1 MNWGTMSRAERDAAY
16 DNSGAVKNSAEL
28 NTARAAGSAA
38 FRAAHPEHLD
48 LRYGPRE
55 RNTWDLF
62 PAKDPKAPCLVF
74 IHGGYWQRNSKDQ
87 FANLIAGPYAHGWA
101 GALPGYTLAPDATLT
116 EITAEIT
123 AALDWLAANGPS
135 HGIAGP
141 IALSGWSAGGHL
153 TAMCL
158 GHASVVAGL
167 AISGIFELGPMRET
181 SLNDK
186 MRLTDEEIAVLS
198 PLRLPMVNK
207 PLAIAY
213 GTAELP
219 PLVSDSRDLH
229 ATRAAAHLPGPL
241 LPVPGANH
249 FTIVHELRDAD
260 GLLTQQALL
269 LTEPLRSPRQH

>member
-1 MNWGTMSRAERDAAY
+1 
-16 DNSGAVKNSAEL
+16 
-28 NTARAAGSAA
+28 
-38 FRAAHPEHLD
+38 
-48 LRYGPRE
+48 
-55 RNTWDLF
+55 
-62 PAKDPKAPCLVF
+62 
-74 IHGGYWQRNSKDQ
+74 
-87 FANLIAGPYAHGWA
+87 
-101 GALPGYTLAPDATLT
+101 
-116 EITAEIT
+116 
-123 AALDWLAANGPS
+123 
-135 HGIAGP
+135 
-141 IALSGWSAGGHL
+141 
-153 TAMCL
+153 MCL

-186 MRLTDEEIAVLS
+186 MRLTDEEIVVLS

-229 ATRAAAHLPGPL
+229 AMRAAAHLPGPL

>member
-1 MNWGTMSRAERDAAY
+1 MNWGTMSNAARDAAY
-16 DNSGAVKNSAEL
+16 NNSAAVANSSEL
-28 NTARAAGSAA
+28 NAAREAASAA
-38 FRAAHPEHLD
+38 FRMAHPEHLD

-116 EITAEIT
+116 EITAEII

-141 IALSGWSAGGHL
+141 IVLSGWSAGGHL

-229 ATRAAAHLPGPL
+229 AMRAAAHLPGPL